1 MVYSSVMRNKEKE
14 NKMSN
19 FDKDSSID
27 FWNAISELMSNI
39 KKDYAN
45 WMSSPEMVERF
56 NAGVDMKI
64 GKKYTKI
71 IQGGS
76 VWGFIANGDG
86 VLKGIPYKK
95 GDVFKAA
102 GWAAPAKWARGNI
115 FDSNQ
120 NYFRWTGPD
129 YLI

>member
-1 MVYSSVMRNKEKE
+1 MNKESK
-14 NKMSN
+14 KA
-19 FDKDSSID
+19 ID
-27 FWNAISELMSNI
+27 FWNAIDVLKENI

-45 WMSSPEMVERF
+45 FVSTESMVDKF
-56 NAGVDMKI
+56 NAGLTMKV

-71 IQGGS
+71 INSNS

-102 GWAAPAKWARGNI
+102 GWAAPAKWQRGSI
-115 FDSNQ
+115 FDKNQ
-120 NYFRWTGPD
+120 DYFRWTGPD

>member
-1 MVYSSVMRNKEKE
+1 MRNKEKE

-76 VWGFIANGDG
+76 VWGFVANGDG

-102 GWAAPAKWARGNI
+102 GWRGPARYTRGNI
-115 FDSNQ
+115 FAENQ
-120 NYFRWTGPD
+120 NYFQWTGPN
-129 YLI
+129 YLR

>member
-1 MVYSSVMRNKEKE
+1 MRNKEKE

-45 WMSSPEMVERF
+45 WMSSPEMIERF
-56 NAGVDMKI
+56 NEGIDMKI

>member
-1 MVYSSVMRNKEKE
+1 MKQVTKSYDPNST
-14 NKMSN
+14 
-19 FDKDSSID
+19 ID
-27 FWNAISELMSNI
+27 FWDAINDLMSNI

-45 WMSSPEMVERF
+45 WSTHKEGIQRF
-56 NAGVDMKI
+56 NEGITFKN

-76 VWGFIANGDG
+76 VWGFVANGDG
-86 VLKGIPYKK
+86 VLKGIPYKR

-102 GWAAPAKWARGNI
+102 GWAAPAKWQRGNI
-115 FDSNQ
+115 FSDNQ

>member
-1 MVYSSVMRNKEKE
+1 MRNKEKE

-76 VWGFIANGDG
+76 VWGFVANGDG
-86 VLKGIPYKK
+86 VLKGIPYNK

>member
-1 MVYSSVMRNKEKE
+1 MRNKEKE

-39 KKDYAN
+39 KKDYAT

-76 VWGFIANGDG
+76 VWGFVANGDG